1 MQIKKLTP
9 LLLALALTACG
20 GNSIKPETK
29 DIKNGSGTE
38 TIGTMT
44 VTREDEAKVTDD
56 YIQNWYDQIK
66 DKGSNYD
73 VIIYNES
80 NTNNQGKGIY
90 YDGTTIYK
98 DVEFEL
104 GSDLVFTVKSLDNA
118 EEIAIEK

>member
-1 MQIKKLTP
+1 MKKILTAIA
-9 LLLALALTACG
+9 LALTLTACG

-44 VTREDEAKVTDD
+44 ITREDEDKVTDE
-56 YIQNWYDQIK
+56 YINEWYETIK

-80 NTNNQGKGIY
+80 NTNNEGKGIY
-90 YDGTTIYK
+90 YDGSTIWK
-98 DVEFEL
+98 NVEFEL
-104 GSDLVFTVKSLDNA
+104 GPDLVFTTSSMENA
-118 EEIAIEK
+118 EEVPIQ

>member
-1 MQIKKLTP
+1 MKKILTAIA
-9 LLLALALTACG
+9 LALTLTACG

-44 VTREDEAKVTDD
+44 ITREDEDKVTDE
-56 YIQNWYDQIK
+56 YINEWYETIK

-90 YDGTTIYK
+90 YDGSTIWK
-98 DVEFEL
+98 NVEFEL
-104 GSDLVFTVKSLDNA
+104 GSDLVFTTSSMENA
-118 EEIAIEK
+118 EEVPIQ

>member
-1 MQIKKLTP
+1 MKKILTAIA
-9 LLLALALTACG
+9 LALTLTACG

-38 TIGTMT
+38 AIGTMT
-44 VTREDEAKVTDD
+44 ITREDEDKVTDE
-56 YIQNWYDQIK
+56 YINEWYETIK

-90 YDGTTIYK
+90 YDGSTIWK
-98 DVEFEL
+98 NVEFEL
-104 GSDLVFTVKSLDNA
+104 GSDLVFTTSSMENA
-118 EEIAIEK
+118 EEVPIQ